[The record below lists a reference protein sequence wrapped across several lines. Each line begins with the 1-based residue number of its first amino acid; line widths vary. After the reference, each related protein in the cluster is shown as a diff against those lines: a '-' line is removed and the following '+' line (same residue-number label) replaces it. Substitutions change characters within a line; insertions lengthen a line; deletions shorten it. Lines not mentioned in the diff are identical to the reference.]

1 MSFAVLFIWS
11 FHFFPQHGINRMSP
25 MTYAVCAISANKL
38 LKELCFWMVNVHAES
53 WMTWQTT
60 DSSFFSVAY
69 AFIGYCLVVIFSNR
83 ITSILLLLWTIKVRE
98 WWMHDTL
105 KLWQAWEN
113 MVFPGPNL
121 LKLFALYNLTVK
133 TATNL
138 ANMLSFSGL
147 TFYGVHIH
155 LHAS

>member
-69 AFIGYCLVVIFSNR
+69 AFIGYCLVLIFFQQDNIHPAIVMDYQRTNR
-83 ITSILLLLWTIKVRE
+83 IVARRLKSTRMMNAWYLEALASLRE
-98 WWMHDTL
+98 
-105 KLWQAWEN
+105 
-113 MVFPGPNL
+113 
-121 LKLFALYNLTVK
+121 
-133 TATNL
+133 
-138 ANMLSFSGL
+138 
-147 TFYGVHIH
+147 YGVSRSKFTEIVCFIQ
-155 LHAS
+155 SNC